1 MLAARD
7 RDEGRL
13 VAIEILLRVTRG
25 SGDRLNGSAK
35 VAGDAEVH
43 EFSGM
48 LELMR
53 VFEDLIPPDGHGAHA
68 AADPSST
75 ADS

>member
-1 MLAARD
+1 
-7 RDEGRL
+7 

-25 SGDRLNGSAK
+25 AGDRLNGSAK
-35 VAGDAEVH
+35 VTTSSDVR

-53 VFEDLIPPDGHGAHA
+53 VFEDLIPPGGDGAGATGSPSPG
-68 AADPSST
+68 DP
-75 ADS
+75 

>member
-1 MLAARD
+1 M
-7 RDEGRL
+7 
-13 VAIEILLRVTRG
+13 AIEILLRVTRG

-35 VAGDAEVH
+35 AAGDAEVH

-53 VFEDLIPPDGHGAHA
+53 VFEDLIPPVGPGARA
-68 AADPSST
+68 AVDPPST